1 MRNYDNAPPNTIAR
15 KQTPRSLT
23 SEDTHSLVKLG
34 LFVAVLLFMAALC
47 GLMFWDQ
54 LDKSRGM
61 TFGGQLKGAFAC
73 SSVGL
78 LLVVA
83 GVPFLMWRSR
93 SGVLRDVLFEIEE
106 VTGVDVNR
114 DGVVGHTT
122 QVLLPTGPREY
133 LGGEF
138 DVDIDLLIEW
148 AGVATENGSL
158 SFSRWKKDWPDG
170 ETGYTK
176 FREKLTRLGHLRRL
190 PNNSVRLTPKG
201 DRFFR
206 QVAKLDVTHPP
217 ADSGVSQLL
226 PETRMDT
233 LG

>member
-34 LFVAVLLFMAALC
+34 LFVAALLFMAALC

-114 DGVVGHTT
+114 DGVVGTN
-122 QVLLPTGPREY
+122 VLVQTDERQWM
-133 LGGEF
+133 LGQY
-138 DVDIDLLIEW
+138 DVSAELLFEW
-148 AGVATENGSL
+148 ARAALEGKSL
-158 SFSRWKKDWPDG
+158 AYSRWEDKWPGTRKGYARFRDQLVEQG
-170 ETGYTK
+170 RLKQTANKQIALTANGRAFFAQLAEMTET
-176 FREKLTRLGHLRRL
+176 
-190 PNNSVRLTPKG
+190 
-201 DRFFR
+201 
-206 QVAKLDVTHPP
+206 DVTPLPP
-217 ADSGVSQLL
+217 PL
-226 PETRMDT
+226 PARCTIN
-233 LG
+233 